1 MIHHSIE
8 VHRSSID
15 KHFQLAFNPHHPTTA
30 LHPAMPSVYEP
41 ELSLPQSNEAFF
53 FTASAMASRS
63 ASSRRRWRSTLISW
77 QLRSIGALLTK
88 KSWTLCWG
96 WWAKILM
103 IPDGLLI
110 RICMVGWEPMLFFD
124 GKFFAACSHICR
136 GLFHNIPQT
145 SLACLLIFCSKTI

>member
-88 KSWTLCWG
+88 KSWTLCEADGQKSSWF
-96 WWAKILM
+96 LM
-103 IPDGLLI
+103 VCWLEYVWPAESPCFSLMGSSSRHAPTSAGAYSTI
-110 RICMVGWEPMLFFD
+110 
-124 GKFFAACSHICR
+124 
-136 GLFHNIPQT
+136 FHKT